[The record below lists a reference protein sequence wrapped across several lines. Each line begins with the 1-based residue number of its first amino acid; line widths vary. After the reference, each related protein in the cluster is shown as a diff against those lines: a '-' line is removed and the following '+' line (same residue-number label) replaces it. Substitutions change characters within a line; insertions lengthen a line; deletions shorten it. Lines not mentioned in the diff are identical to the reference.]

1 MVVCGFWFEKTKMV
15 ADGFQV
21 GFRLRG
27 QNYIII
33 KQGEDMR
40 ILYVE
45 DANFLAEA
53 VKHNLE
59 KQGIRVDL
67 AHDGEEGLN
76 NALNDIYD
84 CVVLDIML
92 PKLSGTDILMR
103 MREKKVQT
111 PVIMLSA
118 LSEVETKISHL
129 DHGADD
135 YLAKPFK
142 TAELVAR
149 INALIRRPKNIDMKN
164 ATYGDLALDKTNAT
178 LNGEQLTAKEA
189 EIIGEFIKTPEVL
202 ISKEHLLAKVWGE
215 DGLGEDNYVESYMS
229 RIRKI
234 LKKVHSK
241 TRIVTIRG
249 LGYKLVNE

>member
-1 MVVCGFWFEKTKMV
+1 
-15 ADGFQV
+15 
-21 GFRLRG
+21 
-27 QNYIII
+27 
-33 KQGEDMR
+33 MR

-45 DANFLAEA
+45 DAIFLAEA

-59 KQGIRVDL
+59 KQGISVDL
-67 AHDGEEGLN
+67 ANNGEDGLE
-76 NALNDIYD
+76 NAMSDIYD

-92 PKLSGTDILMR
+92 PKLSGTDILKR
-103 MREKKVQT
+103 MREKNIQT

-118 LSEVETKISHL
+118 LSEVETIISHL

-149 INALIRRPKNIDMKN
+149 IKALVRRPKTIDISDI
-164 ATYGDLALDKTNAT
+164 TYSDLVLDKTNAT
-178 LNGEQLTAKEA
+178 LNGEQLTAKEI
-189 EIIGEFIKTPEVL
+189 EIIAEFIKSPEAL

-215 DGLGEDNYVESYMS
+215 EGLGEDNYVESYMS
-229 RIRKI
+229 RIRKL
-234 LKKVHSK
+234 LKKIHSK

-249 LGYKLVNE
+249 LGYKLPSQ

>member
-1 MVVCGFWFEKTKMV
+1 
-15 ADGFQV
+15 
-21 GFRLRG
+21 
-27 QNYIII
+27 
-33 KQGEDMR
+33 MR

-45 DANFLAEA
+45 DSIFLADA

-59 KQGIRVDL
+59 KEGITTDL
-67 AHDGEEGLN
+67 ASDGEEGLEK
-76 NALNDIYD
+76 AVDDIYD

-92 PKLSGTDILMR
+92 PKMSGTDILKR

-118 LSEVETKISHL
+118 LSEVETKVSHL

-149 INALIRRPKNIDMKN
+149 IKALVRRPKNIDVTSI
-164 ATYGDLALDKTNAT
+164 TYGDLTLDKTNAT
-178 LNGEQLTAKEA
+178 LNGEQLTAKEI
-189 EIIGEFIKTPEVL
+189 EIITELMSSPETLIK
-202 ISKEHLLAKVWGE
+202 KDHLLAKVWGE
-215 DGLGEDNYVESYMS
+215 DGLGEDNYIESYIS
-229 RIRKI
+229 RIRKL

-241 TRIVTIRG
+241 ARIVTVRG
-249 LGYKLVNE
+249 LGYKLTSK

>member
-1 MVVCGFWFEKTKMV
+1 
-15 ADGFQV
+15 
-21 GFRLRG
+21 
-27 QNYIII
+27 
-33 KQGEDMR
+33 MR

-45 DANFLAEA
+45 DATFLAEA

-59 KQGIRVDL
+59 KQGFTVDL
-67 AHDGEEGLN
+67 ASDGENGLD
-76 NALNDIYD
+76 NALSDIYD

-92 PKLSGTDILMR
+92 PKLSGTDILKR
-103 MREKKVQT
+103 MREKNVQT

-149 INALIRRPKNIDMKN
+149 IKALIRRPKNIDVSDV
-164 ATYGDLALDKTNAT
+164 TYGDLVLDKTNAT
-178 LNGEQLTAKEA
+178 LNGEQLTAKEV
-189 EIIGEFIKTPEVL
+189 EIITEFMKSPETL
-202 ISKEHLLAKVWGE
+202 ISKEHLLAKIWGE
-215 DGLGEDNYVESYMS
+215 DGLGEDNYIESYMS
-229 RIRKI
+229 RIRKL
-234 LKKVHSK
+234 LKKIHSK

-249 LGYKLVNE
+249 LGYKLTSK

>member
-1 MVVCGFWFEKTKMV
+1 
-15 ADGFQV
+15 
-21 GFRLRG
+21 
-27 QNYIII
+27 
-33 KQGEDMR
+33 MR
-40 ILYVE
+40 VLYVE
-45 DANFLAEA
+45 DATFLAEA

-59 KQGIRVDL
+59 KQGIAVDL
-67 AHDGEEGLN
+67 VNDGEAGLE
-76 NALNDIYD
+76 NAMSDIYD

-92 PKLSGTDILMR
+92 PKLSGTDILKR
-103 MREKKVQT
+103 MREKNVQT

-149 INALIRRPKNIDMKN
+149 IKALVRRPKTIDISDI
-164 ATYGDLALDKTNAT
+164 TYSDLVLDKTNAT
-178 LNGEQLTAKEA
+178 LNGEQLTAKEI
-189 EIIGEFIKTPEVL
+189 EIIAELVKSPEVL

-215 DGLGEDNYVESYMS
+215 DGLGEDNYIESYIS
-229 RIRKI
+229 RIRKL
-234 LKKVHSK
+234 LKKIHSK

-249 LGYKLVNE
+249 PGYKLTSK

>member
-1 MVVCGFWFEKTKMV
+1 
-15 ADGFQV
+15 
-21 GFRLRG
+21 
-27 QNYIII
+27 
-33 KQGEDMR
+33 MR
-40 ILYVE
+40 VLYVE
-45 DANFLAEA
+45 DATFLAEA
-53 VKHNLE
+53 VKYNLE
-59 KQGIRVDL
+59 KQGILVDL
-67 AHDGEEGLN
+67 VNNGEDGLE
-76 NALNDIYD
+76 NALSDIYD

-92 PKLSGTDILMR
+92 PKLSGTDILKR

-149 INALIRRPKNIDMKN
+149 IKALVRRPKTIDISDI
-164 ATYGDLALDKTNAT
+164 TYGDLVLDKTNAT
-178 LNGEQLTAKEA
+178 LNGEQMTAKEI
-189 EIIGEFIKTPEVL
+189 EILTEFMKSPEVL

-229 RIRKI
+229 RIRKL
-234 LKKVHSK
+234 LKKIHSK
-241 TRIVTIRG
+241 ARIVTIRG
-249 LGYKLVNE
+249 LGYKLTSK